1 MALERAESEP
11 NRASSIVNIPVED
24 EVPAPDAMP
33 VAGEKTHSLIM
44 NRNTVPQDTELFSS
58 PQFQQTQ
65 PPRES
70 VALLQESRTG
80 HPGPA
85 ALHSANGFDIPRSWR
100 ELAKIMHEKLGFLT
114 IAIFLVGLVV
124 ILAVMSLWT
133 FLWFGNGHN
142 SAWQWI
148 MEHDSL
154 KVIVSSTAEVANKVA
169 VLMIGFECSMLI
181 ALALEW
187 SDIRFSDIAA
197 VSIGRAGGGQ
207 GLSTMKKISK
217 LSLSAQGVNL
227 VFLMTVTA
235 VLLLQMLSAA
245 THTVLLADISVAKL
259 PTSRTDETFNISF
272 NYYPQTISNEAGF
285 PNLLYRSTAWGWKAP
300 SYPAFAEY
308 SEDPYQKNGVS
319 DTGLTLR
326 AFLPIADPLVRQK
339 IRSYSGRAT
348 VLDARVTCQI
358 PDFEDIS
365 VEVEQDSL
373 LLSGYVKASQPTPRL
388 GNMTLV
394 PTPKNRSDITDWTR
408 NAPVPFICVAP
419 LANTS
424 TYGMPDQWRTVLCQL
439 TEAGRSSTGIAGG
452 LVSEFKD
459 YSSWLADSTTFNNS
473 WDFGTAYLVFN
484 VTSGPSFL
492 WEDFF
497 NYQKV
502 LPAPVAAGETSK
514 EWKLFTLATDL
525 SFGATLCY
533 SALDTAEIPVE
544 ITSEPERNVTEP
556 APTFNSGSKRYEFQE
571 LRRQYGQSGRQSGSH
586 PSTGRDLGD
595 RGILTLKKQSWI
607 AGKGVQPPTEPFL
620 RSFANLAGSGSNDG
634 GNDPYWSGF
643 LWSSSP
649 PYSLNLSDHYWTVF
663 SATSADYLQPD
674 PLHVWLFQDIIA
686 HSGSVAFALQSLFT
700 LLVSMAYYDQL
711 PQFDKATRVEQS
723 VFKYTNLPTHHRGLL
738 IVMCALTVHLFLAYG
753 VLAWFVL
760 GTKYTRLGQKWQ
772 AIAQANTPEIAPY
785 LAQAVTLSDEEFDK
799 YVEEQGGQMVL
810 RSRVK
815 LGPLGES
822 GKIGLYVSCES
833 RDS

>member
-1 MALERAESEP
+1 MALQTAESELNP
-11 NRASSIVNIPVED
+11 ASSFVNISVQRKD

-33 VAGEKTHSLIM
+33 AAGEKPHSLIM
-44 NRNTVPQDTELFSS
+44 SRNNLPQDTELFPS

-65 PPRES
+65 PPRER
-70 VALLQESRTG
+70 VALLQVSKETA
-80 HPGPA
+80 HPRA
-85 ALHSANGFDIPRSWR
+85 TASHSANGFDIPRSWQD
-100 ELAKIMHEKLGFLT
+100 LAKIMHEKLGFLT
-114 IAIFLVGLVV
+114 IAIFLVGIMV
-124 ILAVMSLWT
+124 ILAIMSLWT

-169 VLMIGFECSMLI
+169 ILMIGFECSMLI

-197 VSIGRAGGGQ
+197 ISIGRAGGGQ

-217 LSLSAQGVNL
+217 FRLSAQGVNL

-245 THTVLLADISVAKL
+245 THTVLLADVSVAKL

-285 PNLLYRSTAWGWKAP
+285 PNLLYRSPAWSWKAP

-308 SEDPYQKNGVS
+308 SEDPYQKNGIS

-348 VLDARVTCQI
+348 VFDARVTCQV
-358 PDFEDIS
+358 PDFDDIS

-373 LLSGYVKASQPTPRL
+373 LLSGYVKASQSTPRL
-388 GNMTLV
+388 GNITLV
-394 PTPKNRSDITDWTR
+394 PTLKNRSDITNWTR

-419 LANTS
+419 LANMS
-424 TYGMPDQWRTVLCQL
+424 TYGIPDQWRTVLCQL

-452 LVSEFKD
+452 LVSEFND
-459 YSSWLADSTTFNNS
+459 YSSWLATSTTFNNS

-497 NYQKV
+497 KYQKV
-502 LPAPVAAGETSK
+502 LPIPITARETSK

-544 ITSEPERNVTEP
+544 ITSESDRNVTEP
-556 APTFNSGSKRYEFQE
+556 APSFNFGSKRYEFQE
-571 LRRQYGQSGRQSGSH
+571 LRRQYGQSGHHGGPHSGA
-586 PSTGRDLGD
+586 GQDLGD
-595 RGILTLKKQSWI
+595 RGVLTLKKQSWTVE
-607 AGKGVQPPTEPFL
+607 KGVQPPTEPFL
-620 RSFANLAGSGSNDG
+620 RSFANLAGSRSNGG

-643 LWSSSP
+643 LWSSSQ
-649 PYSLNLSDHYWTVF
+649 PYDLNLSDHYWSVF
-663 SATSADYLQPD
+663 SATSANYLQPD
-674 PLHVWLFQDIIA
+674 PLHIWLFQDIIA
-686 HSGSVAFALQSLFT
+686 HGGSVAFALQSLFT

-711 PQFDKATRVEQS
+711 PQFDKATQVDQS
-723 VFKYTNLPTHHRGLL
+723 LFKYTNLPTHYRGLL
-738 IVMCALTVHLFLAYG
+738 IVMCAFTVHLVLAYG

-760 GTKYTRLGQKWQ
+760 GTRYTRLGQKWQ
-772 AIAQANTPEIAPY
+772 AMVQANTPETSPY
-785 LAQAVTLSDEEFDK
+785 LAQAVTLSDKEFVK
-799 YVEEQGGQMVL
+799 YVEEQGGQNTL

-815 LGPLGES
+815 LGPHGES
-822 GKIGLYVSCES
+822 GRIGFYVVG
-833 RDS
+833 